1 MDDRRR
7 PVAFAAM
14 VHHIATL
21 LVAVDDHEPSKT
33 PFYIA
38 GGLLALWAVLLGFI
52 GLRSETFPA
61 NSGGQRTV
69 MGISVLLVVLAL
81 AMALITS

>member
-1 MDDRRR
+1 ML
-7 PVAFAAM
+7 
-14 VHHIATL
+14 HHIATL
-21 LVAVDDHEPSKT
+21 VLAVDEHEPSKT

-38 GGLLALWAVLLGFI
+38 GSVLALWAVTLGFI

-61 NSGGQRTV
+61 TQGAARGV
-69 MGISVLLVVLAL
+69 MGISFLLVVVAL